1 MSDTTIVTDQRRGS
15 QVATTNATTPRADR
29 TRTLLACGVLAGPLY
44 LATALA
50 QALTRDGFDARRH
63 PLSLL
68 SLEDLGWIQIANF
81 IIVGILATTSAVGM
95 RRMLRD
101 GRAGT
106 WGPRLIAAS
115 GIALVWGGIFLTDP
129 ADGFPPG
136 AIGNPAHPSW
146 HGLAHTAA
154 PTVSGF
160 ALDLGAWCSLVGSS
174 AADSAAGPH
183 TA

>member
-29 TRTLLACGVLAGPLY
+29 TRTLLACGVLAGPLF
-44 LATALA
+44 LSTVLA

-68 SLEDLGWIQIANF
+68 SLGDLGWIQIANF

-106 WGPRLIAAS
+106 
-115 GIALVWGGIFLTDP
+115 
-129 ADGFPPG
+129 
-136 AIGNPAHPSW
+136 
-146 HGLAHTAA
+146 
-154 PTVSGF
+154 
-160 ALDLGAWCSLVGSS
+160 
-174 AADSAAGPH
+174 
-183 TA
+183 